1 MSFFFE
7 TIAIPFWFIV
17 FVFGSAALLW
27 FKWYIKFHKK
37 FIVTGI
43 FLKKFKRVKSVAE
56 MKVDVLKKAT
66 DNWNENSELSGFSGS
81 KVQKK
86 KNVKKSIDQVKKHN
100 IKSVLKVLAEHGEI
114 GVLPRSISDV
124 TGITIIDTKNALSYL
139 IEKKYAEEI
148 NSTNGVKYYLTGLGR
163 KYCINKKYI
172 EN

>member
-17 FVFGSAALLW
+17 FVVGSATPLW
-27 FKWYIKFHKK
+27 LKWYKKFHDKFIATGVLQKK
-37 FIVTGI
+37 F
-43 FLKKFKRVKSVAE
+43 RRAKSVAE
-56 MKVDVLKKAT
+56 MKVDILKKAT

-86 KNVKKSIDQVKKHN
+86 KHVKKSIDQVKKHN

-148 NSTNGVKYYLTGLGR
+148 NSTNGVKYYLTSLGR
-163 KYCINKKYI
+163 KYCVNKKYI
-172 EN
+172 DN